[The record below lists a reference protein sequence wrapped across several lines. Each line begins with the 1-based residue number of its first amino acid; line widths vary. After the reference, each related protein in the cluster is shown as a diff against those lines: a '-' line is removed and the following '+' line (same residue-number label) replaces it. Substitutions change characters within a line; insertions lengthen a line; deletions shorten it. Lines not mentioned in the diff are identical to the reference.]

1 MNWAERPRPSASR
14 DKRTRAPGQSCARV
28 SPERRPA
35 ARGKGNRSRRP
46 APGKVLTYD
55 VDDLARVRIEEDDL
69 VIRDQ
74 EPVALDHR
82 YVNDYRLRDRFKRD
96 VGRGSE
102 SPPCR

>member
-1 MNWAERPRPSASR
+1 MA
-14 DKRTRAPGQSCARV
+14 TRFDSCKIAARNPLARV
-28 SPERRPA
+28 SLRKGRLPGEGS
-35 ARGKGNRSRRP
+35 RGRRP

-74 EPVALDHR
+74 ELVALNRR

-96 VGRGSE
+96 VG
-102 SPPCR
+102 